1 MNRPVADQITAP
13 SSDSAARRV
22 IATQGFAVLWLGDAT
37 SRLGYQI
44 AQFLLPLLAVT
55 VLHSTGLK
63 VGMVSAAQV
72 VPVIVLSISAGALI
86 RRVGPRGLLA
96 SINVIRCGALAGL
109 GIWFAS
115 QGPNYWLLLA
125 TATVVGSATVFY
137 DIGFQTTVPKMI
149 GPNQLVQGNGILQAS
164 GSATQMAGP
173 AAAGFV
179 LQLVGAPLAAVVTAV
194 LFGAAAAGF
203 RSLRAGPSDSKAIDR
218 TPFYDG
224 FRIVWQCRAIRDLC
238 LQSGIFNLH
247 EEAFLTALLIYAVRT
262 LGISG
267 GVLGVLLGL
276 ASAGALV
283 GSLVT
288 GHLAPRIH
296 AGAAVS
302 GGLIAAAVSLLIGSA
317 LAPLAPLVVL
327 AVALIV
333 NGVAQSVY
341 NVLVVSLRQTIP
353 RPDQLGPVT
362 AVYRLISFGTVPL
375 GAMLGGGL
383 VDIIG
388 ARMTL
393 LAVTISMTVASVTL
407 LRSPIRRVRSVTDA
421 KRDLGLSTV
430 LSGGVDQ
437 G

>member
-1 MNRPVADQITAP
+1 MNRPVADQITEP
-13 SSDSAARRV
+13 SPHSAARRV
-22 IATQGFAVLWLGDAT
+22 IAIQGFAVLWLGDAA

-55 VLHSTGLK
+55 VLHSTGFK
-63 VGMVSAAQV
+63 VGMVSAGQV
-72 VPVIVLSISAGALI
+72 VPVIVLSISAGALT

-115 QGPNYWLLLA
+115 QGPNYWLLLV

-149 GPNQLVQGNGILQAS
+149 GPDQLVQGNGILQAS

-173 AAAGFV
+173 AMAGFV

-203 RSLRAGPSDSKAIDR
+203 RSLRASPSDSKVIDR

-388 ARMTL
+388 ARVTL

-421 KRDLGLSTV
+421 KRDLGLRQEASIRG
-430 LSGGVDQ
+430 S
-437 G
+437 